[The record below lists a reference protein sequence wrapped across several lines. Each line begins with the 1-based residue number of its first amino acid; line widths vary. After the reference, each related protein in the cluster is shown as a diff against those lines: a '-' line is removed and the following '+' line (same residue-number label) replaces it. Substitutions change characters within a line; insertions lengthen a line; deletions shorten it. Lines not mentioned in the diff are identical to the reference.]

1 MQDMFNKPGAD
12 KYLTPRQVIRE
23 FLNLLFILKENP
35 EVNKSSLLKD
45 VQIEKPQADT
55 DVEIL

>member
-35 EVNKSSLLKD
+35 EVNKSSLLKN
-45 VQIEKPQADT
+45 VQIEKPH
-55 DVEIL
+55 V